1 MENRAPIVTGQ
12 SLLDRMEDLNR
23 ELDLQAGEADVTRGL
38 RALNTAQDHFETL
51 FGVGAQNGLGSH
63 TGTVT
68 TAASTEA
75 PAWPPGLLRLDS
87 IWFIDPDTS
96 RPSHEL
102 DRIDQIGGHVEGFSS
117 LSSILS
123 ASPAMT
129 GRPARYYT
137 NGTSIYWDP
146 LPDGTHT
153 LRWYGLQRQGDISA
167 SGTFAYDDGV
177 AMPLAVF
184 AVQILRRGLDDPIA
198 DYVELAREVF
208 GSQITAMRRYQRQRA
223 PMRQYRYTHET

>member
-1 MENRAPIVTGQ
+1 MEIRASIMTGQ
-12 SLLDRMEDLNR
+12 SLLDQMEDLNR
-23 ELDLQAGEADVTRGL
+23 ELDLQVGEADVIRGL

-68 TAASTEA
+68 TAASTEST
-75 PAWPPGLLRLDS
+75 AWPTGLLRLDS
-87 IWFIDPDTS
+87 IWFINPDTS

-102 DRIDQIGGHVEGFSS
+102 DRIDRIGGHVEGFSEWWANPAA
-117 LSSILS
+117 SSAL
-123 ASPAMT
+123 T
-129 GRPARYYT
+129 GRPVRYYT
-137 NGTSIYWDP
+137 NGTSIYWEP
-146 LPDGTHT
+146 LPSGTHT
-153 LRWYGLQRQGDISA
+153 LRWYGLQRQADISA
-167 SGTFAYDDGV
+167 SGTFTYDDGV

-223 PMRQYRYTHET
+223 PMRQYRYTHDT